1 MRGVPFRAVLL
12 SSTLLWLANNII
24 SGSIGGT
31 LLELANATINISTM
45 IRMVRSARA
54 QSRRPDET
62 QLARL

>member
-1 MRGVPFRAVLL
+1 
-12 SSTLLWLANNII
+12 LANNII